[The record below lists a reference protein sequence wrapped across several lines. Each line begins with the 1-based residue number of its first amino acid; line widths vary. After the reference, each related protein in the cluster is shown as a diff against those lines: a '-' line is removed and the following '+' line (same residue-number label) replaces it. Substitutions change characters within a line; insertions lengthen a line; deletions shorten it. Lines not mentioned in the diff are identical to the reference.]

1 MKKYSKLKTAL
12 VVAIMSF
19 SMINTVIAA
28 DTPIE
33 LKGDVIEYNAQTDM
47 AIATGGVTI
56 IRDGGILTGGQATYN
71 FKTQEASITGGVTAN
86 KDDMNLK
93 AESLISNANQEVV
106 AKGSVVLVKADNT
119 LTGEE
124 IHYNQ
129 ATSDISMPLGGN
141 ATGPQADIRGDVL
154 SGNLMT
160 NKYTA
165 TGNVYLNS
173 KTNDVQSTS
182 DTATYSGNGQ
192 DFNFVATGNV
202 NIKSP
207 SRNIATNSDNA
218 TYNSTENGK
227 LVLTGNA
234 VATQN
239 GNIVRGNTLTVY
251 LGDNVNIK

>member
-47 AIATGGVTI
+47 AIAIGGVTI
-56 IRDGGILTGGQATYN
+56 IRDGGVLTGGQATYN

-93 AESLISNANQEVV
+93 AE
-106 AKGSVVLVKADNT
+106 ADNT

-207 SRNIATNSDNA
+207 SRNIVTNSDNA

>member
-56 IRDGGILTGGQATYN
+56 IRDGGVLTGGQATYN

-124 IHYNQ
+124 IHYNMCI
-129 ATSDISMPLGGN
+129 TH
-141 ATGPQADIRGDVL
+141 
-154 SGNLMT
+154 
-160 NKYTA
+160 
-165 TGNVYLNS
+165 
-173 KTNDVQSTS
+173 
-182 DTATYSGNGQ
+182 
-192 DFNFVATGNV
+192 
-202 NIKSP
+202 
-207 SRNIATNSDNA
+207 
-218 TYNSTENGK
+218 
-227 LVLTGNA
+227 
-234 VATQN
+234 
-239 GNIVRGNTLTVY
+239 
-251 LGDNVNIK
+251 